1 MRFAALL
8 GVAAGL
14 ATVLP
19 GWWMLLVA
27 LPIAGAVLD
36 VHELPRRG
44 RRSAQPAT
52 DARRSAPAPLLT
64 TDDRVRSGGDWLAWL
79 AAGLDVARASDARR
93 QALARVEARHAELG
107 LGDGP
112 ADADEPRGATE

>member
-36 VHELPRRG
+36 VHELPRR
-44 RRSAQPAT
+44 RRRCVLPAT
-52 DARRSAPAPLLT
+52 DARRAAPSPLLT

-93 QALARVEARHAELG
+93 QALARAEARHAELG
-107 LGDGP
+107 LGDRAAG
-112 ADADEPRGATE
+112 AAERRSDAG